1 MAASSFRVGEL
12 QLTGLQIYIFDPARA
27 PCFDDE
33 VAFPGELHGSLLT
46 VTDCDLAWRM
56 LTDAAN
62 ESGDMDGDRP
72 LSNALAALA
81 SRVLRA
87 GFGI

>member
-1 MAASSFRVGEL
+1 MATTFRVGQL
-12 QLTGLQIYIFDPARA
+12 QLAGLQIYIFDPARA
-27 PCFDDE
+27 PYFDDE
-33 VAFPGELHGSLLT
+33 VPFPGELHGSKLT
-46 VTDCDLAWRM
+46 VTDHDLAWRM

-72 LSNALAALA
+72 LSDALAALA

-87 GFGI
+87 G